1 MPDSSLIAHMTDEE
15 LMERFKGGEE
25 AAFVELY
32 NRYKRRVYAYCVK
45 MVNSKERAEDVY
57 QEIFVRVSRK
67 RDHFKG
73 GNFASWLF
81 AISRNLC
88 LNALRDTVT
97 HIPLEDVSE
106 TLRTSGDST
115 EYDQSA
121 ELLRTAIDRLSPDLR
136 EALVLRVYDG
146 FSYNEIADI
155 TDTKLATVKVRIH
168 RAKQKLYELLTP
180 YFADKV

>member
-1 MPDSSLIAHMTDEE
+1 MPNSSFNAHTTDEE
-15 LMERFKGGEE
+15 LMEQFKGGNE

-32 NRYKRRVYAYCVK
+32 TRYKRRVYAYCVK
-45 MVNSKERAEDVY
+45 MVTSKERAEDVY
-57 QEIFVRVSRK
+57 QEIFVRVARK

-88 LNALRDTVT
+88 LNALRDKTDYYS
-97 HIPLEDVSE
+97 LEDVSE
-106 TLRTSGDST
+106 TLKTPASSV
-115 EYDQSA
+115 EYDESA
-121 ELLRTAIDRLSPDLR
+121 ELLRRAIDQLTPDLR
-136 EALVLRVYDG
+136 EALILRVYDG
-146 FSYNEIADI
+146 LSYNEIAEV